1 MDNQNLC
8 MSCMRPLSE
17 TDTACP
23 HCKYS
28 VGRKNPAGY
37 LAAGTVLQEHYMVGR
52 ALGSYGDA
60 CIYMGYDKLLK
71 STVYIREFFPADF
84 CERTATDDVVPARG
98 KEEIFATY
106 RDAFYTNVRSLAKL
120 KDQPALFP
128 LYDIFTE
135 NETTYAIYDYCE
147 GKSLSL
153 YLKNNGGRLSWTELR
168 PLLTQLFSTLSAL
181 HSVGVYHLAISPD
194 TLLMANDG
202 KLRLRSFAINEAR
215 KTGTAIK
222 PRLAAGFAA
231 PEQYVNNKVCDAA
244 SDVYGLA
251 ATIFTLL
258 TGNTPPEAPRRV
270 HGSQDLFLPAE
281 VADELPESV
290 SMALFNALIPDKD
303 KRIQTVED
311 LRAELTAEPAVNA
324 LIDDAKEEE
333 ENALPPTQNK
343 PNRYPLYIGISVFVV
358 MAILAAILLCI
369 LFPGNTDTPPSDI
382 TSVTTTL
389 PPKVTTTASDNESD
403 FAVPDLVNSN
413 YFTEKNATRTGNF
426 VLEVDYMKFDSKHA
440 KGTILSQSPAAGT
453 SAAEGATIKVVI
465 SMGSEKQSLPN
476 VKGWPQAYAKEY
488 LEALG
493 FRVEVLLLN
502 VSEYDKDIV
511 EDTEPAAFS
520 ILGMGET
527 VTLRVSNVEKQEP
540 SAETPD
546 EGANGNTDSET
557 E

>member
-1 MDNQNLC
+1 MDNQILC

-28 VGRKNPAGY
+28 VNRKNPAGY

-84 CERTATDDVVPARG
+84 CERTATGDVVPARG
-98 KEEIFATY
+98 KEDAFDTY
-106 RDAFYTNVRSLAKL
+106 RNSFYTNVRSLAKL

-135 NETTYAIYDYCE
+135 NETVYAVYDYCE
-147 GKSLSL
+147 GQSLSR
-153 YLKNNGGRLSWTELR
+153 YLKDNGGRLTWTELR

-194 TLLMANDG
+194 TLLMATDG

-231 PEQYVNNKVCDAA
+231 PEQYANNKVCDAA

-270 HGSQDLFLPAE
+270 HGSQDLFMPAE
-281 VADELPESV
+281 VADDLPESV

-311 LRAELTAEPAVNA
+311 FRAELTAEPAVNA

-333 ENALPPTQNK
+333 ENALPVTPKTV
-343 PNRYPLYIGISVFVV
+343 NRYPLYIGISVFVV
-358 MAILAAILLCI
+358 MAIIAAILLCV
-369 LFPGNTDTPPSDI
+369 LFPGNNTPVSDDTA
-382 TSVTTTL
+382 VTTTL
-389 PPKVTTTASDNESD
+389 PPKVTTTVNNDSD
-403 FAVPDLVNSN
+403 FAVPDLLKSN
-413 YFTEKNATRTGNF
+413 YFTEKNATRAGNF
-426 VLEVDYMKFDSKHA
+426 VLEVDYMKFDSKNP
-440 KGTILSQSPAAGT
+440 KGTILSQTPAAGA
-453 SAAEGATIKVVI
+453 SAAEGAVIKVVI
-465 SMGSEKQSLPN
+465 SMGAEKQSLPN
-476 VKGWPQAYAKEY
+476 VSGWPQAYAKEY

-493 FRVEVLLLN
+493 FNVEVLLLN
-502 VSEYDKDIV
+502 VSEYDKDVV
-511 EDTEPAAFS
+511 ENTEPAAFS
-520 ILGMGET
+520 TVGIGET
-527 VTLRVSNVEKQEP
+527 VTLRVSNVEK
-540 SAETPD
+540 AETPENT
-546 EGANGNTDSET
+546 EGTT
-557 E
+557 ENE